1 MNFHAME
8 QSAGHECRRV
18 RRPNEHVSHQ
28 LTLLQIESEPQP
40 TRAWLSAAISEL
52 LRRAHVARATD
63 DYGEEP

>member
-18 RRPNEHVSHQ
+18 HRPSEHVSRQ

-40 TRAWLSAAISEL
+40 TRAWLSAAIAEL
-52 LRRAHVARATD
+52 LRRAHVARAAD
-63 DYGEEP
+63 DHGERP

>member
-18 RRPNEHVSHQ
+18 HRPNEHVSRQ
-28 LTLLQIESEPQP
+28 LMLLQIESEPQP